1 MEKSIKSFQE
11 ENTYQS
17 KYGMTTATE
26 QIKIIGTN
34 MTMFCIEAKIF
45 KIS

>member
-11 ENTYQS
+11 QNTYQS

-26 QIKIIGTN
+26 QIKIIRTN
-34 MTMFCIEAKIF
+34 MTMFCIERKKF
-45 KIS
+45 RIS